1 MMGKA
6 RRAHH
11 LKQRGSLSNTG
22 DNMDNQ
28 RLIDIE
34 MKLAYQERMIAE
46 LNAVVIEQQK
56 TLDDIQKAN
65 RALIDRI
72 RDLSENLAEPLG
84 GHEKPP
90 HY

>member
-1 MMGKA
+1 
-6 RRAHH
+6 
-11 LKQRGSLSNTG
+11 
-22 DNMDNQ
+22 MDNQ

-34 MKLAYQERMIAE
+34 TKLAYQERMIAE

-56 TLDDIQKAN
+56 ALDDIQTAN
-65 RALIDRI
+65 RVLIDRI
-72 RDLSENLAEPLG
+72 RELSENLAEPMG